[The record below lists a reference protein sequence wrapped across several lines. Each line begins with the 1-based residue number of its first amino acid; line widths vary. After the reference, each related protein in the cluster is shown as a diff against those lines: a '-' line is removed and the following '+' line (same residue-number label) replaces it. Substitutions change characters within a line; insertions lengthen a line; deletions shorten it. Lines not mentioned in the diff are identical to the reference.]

1 MRALCLAVLGGALV
15 LGACD
20 SAQEITA
27 PEIPDPQFHTVPFGT
42 PDGDYSMYYFD
53 LNLAQDL
60 VLKLAQEFVPGTLST
75 MCPGNIIPGATGIPT
90 THNEDG
96 DEPPFPGVLGLAPAS
111 GFGSFLKREGLRR
124 TSGLLFVRGACWFD
138 EWNEVDGGFPES
150 AWVAGWAL
158 VGWRVMSFHMMLQS
172 RGFPAEGHL
181 KPLELDRGVLFLG
194 SSQTPALDLLGEIH
208 HEDGLTL
215 IQ

>member
-1 MRALCLAVLGGALV
+1 MRALYLSVLGGALI

-27 PEIPDPQFHTVPFGT
+27 PELPDPQFHIVQSGT
-42 PDGDYSMYYFD
+42 PDGDFSMYYFD
-53 LNLAQDL
+53 LNLTQDL
-60 VLKLAQEFVPGTLST
+60 VLKVAQEFLPGAFTT
-75 MCPGNIIPGATGIPT
+75 MCPGNDLGVT

-96 DEPPFPGVLGLAPAS
+96 DEPPFPGVSNLAPAR
-111 GFGSFLKREGLRR
+111 GFGSFLRREGFRR
-124 TSGLLFVRGACWFD
+124 TSGLLFVNGACWFD
-138 EWNEVDGGFPES
+138 EWNEADGGFPES

-158 VGWRVMSFHMMLQS
+158 VNWKLMPFHIMLQS

-181 KPLELDRGVLFLG
+181 RPLELDRGVLFLG
-194 SSQTPALDLLGEIH
+194 ASPTPALDLLGELH